1 MRVEGII
8 MVERGHNKGEKIKK
22 ITMVKKIFKS

>member
-8 MVERGHNKGEKIKK
+8 MVERGHNKGKKIKK
-22 ITMVKKIFKS
+22 NYHGKEDF